1 MQLDNVTIYDLD
13 SKDLGH
19 RTHLNLATA
28 FFRVLL
34 ERTWEETTVPQTQK
48 KQFHDK
54 ETGLLTMLF
63 SDLLFRDDPKFH
75 AIVEEYAQDNDL
87 FLEDF
92 RKAWVKLVN
101 ADRFGDVCVTSV
113 TTTTTSSPE
122 MKMPVQKDDMTEPI
136 EVHCQ

>member
-34 ERTWEETTVPQTQK
+34 ERTWEETTVPQTHK

-63 SDLLFRDDPKFH
+63 SDILFRDDPKFH

-101 ADRFGDVCVTSV
+101 ADRFGDVCVTADDLDVGS
-113 TTTTTSSPE
+113 TKSPE
-122 MKMPVQKDDMTEPI
+122 ITMP
-136 EVHCQ
+136 